1 MRKPRGKIVSLAKFF
16 TIGDTRGALIRKQ
29 QRRVLLKPFLNQK
42 HLPYSLTMTTQTA
55 IQSQH
60 AATHRYVPTTS
71 TPISPEKVASVL
83 AAEWDLFSK
92 NTKGSASESA
102 RAHKTLP
109 LGVTS
114 SFQHWDPYPISIVS
128 AKGAYMI
135 DVDGR
140 QLLDLS
146 MGFGAMLAGHLN
158 PVVIEEVQSSLQQG
172 MLFVT
177 PSPTSTDAAERICKR
192 FGIDQVR
199 FTNSGT
205 ESTMYA
211 VRVARAATDKPGI
224 LKVEGGYHGS
234 YDPFVVSAKP
244 PLHLA
249 GDPEEPTPVI
259 DSTLAA
265 GDIYVVPYN
274 NIEALEKMFAKNASK
289 IACFIVEPVL
299 ENLAIVL
306 PDAGYLER
314 VRELCDQYK
323 VVLIF
328 DEVKTGLTAGAH
340 GASARLGV
348 KPDLITLAKSIGGGL
363 PLAAFGGK
371 KEYMDFVTSGKM
383 AHFGTFNGN
392 PLAMAGVRAV
402 DRICSDRALEV
413 AEEFNMQAL
422 TRIGQI
428 IDEYQLPAHTVGF
441 GVKGCVTWSTTPV
454 RNYRDYKATDFGV
467 AEAHWLFAIN
477 RGIITPPGLD
487 EQWLIS
493 LAHGQKEIDMLVED
507 FREFAKAIR
516 S

>member
-1 MRKPRGKIVSLAKFF
+1 ML
-16 TIGDTRGALIRKQ
+16 
-29 QRRVLLKPFLNQK
+29 
-42 HLPYSLTMTTQTA
+42 TQTNHKQTFRFVPATSVPVDPQRVEA
-55 IQSQH
+55 ILKQ
-60 AATHRYVPTTS
+60 
-71 TPISPEKVASVL
+71 
-83 AAEWDLFSK
+83 EWELFTK
-92 NTKGSASESA
+92 NTGKSAEES
-102 RAHKTLP
+102 RRSFKTLP

-128 AKGAYMI
+128 AKGAYMT

-146 MGFGAMLAGHLN
+146 MGFGAMFAGHLN
-158 PVVIEEVQSSLQQG
+158 PTVIEEIQSSLSTG

-177 PSPTSTDAAERICKR
+177 PSPISTDAAERICKR
-192 FGIDQVR
+192 FEIDQVR

-211 VRVARAATDKPGI
+211 VRLARSVTEKMGI
-224 LKVEGGYHGS
+224 LKIEGGYHGS
-234 YDPFVVSAKP
+234 YDPFVVSSKP
-244 PLHLA
+244 ALDKI
-249 GDPEEPTPVI
+249 GDPEEPIPAI
-259 DSTLAA
+259 DANLVP
-265 GDIYVVPYN
+265 GDIYVVPFN
-274 NIEALEKMFAKNASK
+274 NVAALETMFQKNAHN
-289 IACFIVEPVL
+289 IACYIVEPVL

-306 PDAGYLER
+306 PDEGYLER
-314 VRELCDQYK
+314 VRELCDEYN

-340 GASARLGV
+340 GASVRLGV
-348 KPDLITLAKSIGGGL
+348 KPDLITLAKSIGGGV

-371 KEYMDFVTSGKM
+371 KKYMDYVTNGKM

-392 PLAMAGVRAV
+392 PLAMAGVRAI
-402 DRICSDRALEV
+402 DRICTDEALAA
-413 AEEFNMQAL
+413 AEALNQQAL
-422 TRIGQI
+422 DRISEI

-454 RNYRDYKATDFGV
+454 RNYRDYKATDFGI
-467 AEAHWLFAIN
+467 AEAHWLFALN

-493 LAHGQKEIDMLVED
+493 LAHGQTEIDLLVED
-507 FREFAKAIR
+507 FREFAKALR

>member
-1 MRKPRGKIVSLAKFF
+1 
-16 TIGDTRGALIRKQ
+16 
-29 QRRVLLKPFLNQK
+29 
-42 HLPYSLTMTTQTA
+42 MT
-55 IQSQH
+55 
-60 AATHRYVPTTS
+60 
-71 TPISPEKVASVL
+71 
-83 AAEWDLFSK
+83 
-92 NTKGSASESA
+92 
-102 RAHKTLP
+102 
-109 LGVTS
+109 
-114 SFQHWDPYPISIVS
+114 
-128 AKGAYMI
+128 

-140 QLLDLS
+140 KLLDLS

-158 PVVIEEVQSSLQQG
+158 PVVVEEIESSLKQG

-211 VRVARAATDKPGI
+211 VRVARSATDKMGI
-224 LKVEGGYHGS
+224 LKIEGGYHGS
-234 YDPFVVSAKP
+234 YDPFVVSSKP
-244 PLHLA
+244 PLDKI
-249 GDPEEPTPVI
+249 GNPEKPKAHI
-259 DSTLAA
+259 DSNLVP
-265 GDIYVVPYN
+265 GDIYVVPFN
-274 NIEALEKMFAKNASK
+274 NIPALEKMFKKNAK
-289 IACFIVEPVL
+289 KLACFIVEPVL

-314 VRELCDQYK
+314 VRELCDQYN

-340 GASARLGV
+340 GASMRLGV

-371 KEYMDFVTSGKM
+371 KKYMDFVTNNKM

-392 PLAMAGVRAV
+392 PLAMAGIRAI
-402 DRICSDRALEV
+402 DRIATEETLGAAEALNFQALE
-413 AEEFNMQAL
+413 
-422 TRIGQI
+422 RIGDI

-441 GVKGCVTWSTTPV
+441 GVKGCVTWSTAPV

-467 AEAHWLFAIN
+467 AEAHWLFALN

-493 LAHGQKEIDMLVED
+493 LAHTQTEIDLLVED
-507 FREFAKAIR
+507 FAEFAKAIR
-516 S
+516 A

>member
-1 MRKPRGKIVSLAKFF
+1 MNAPHAN
-16 TIGDTRGALIRKQ
+16 TY
-29 QRRVLLKPFLNQK
+29 RR
-42 HLPYSLTMTTQTA
+42 
-55 IQSQH
+55 
-60 AATHRYVPTTS
+60 VPTTS
-71 TPISPEKVASVL
+71 TPISPDKVAAVL
-83 AAEWDLFSK
+83 AAEWELFTK
-92 NTKGSASESA
+92 NTKGSEVESK
-102 RAHKTLP
+102 RAFNSLP

-128 AKGAYMI
+128 ADGAYMT

-140 QLLDLS
+140 KLLDLS

-158 PVVIEEVQSSLQQG
+158 PVVVEEIESSLKQG

-211 VRVARAATDKPGI
+211 VRVARSATDKMGI
-224 LKVEGGYHGS
+224 LKIEGGYHGS
-234 YDPFVVSAKP
+234 YDPFVVSSKP
-244 PLHLA
+244 PLDKI
-249 GDPEEPTPVI
+249 GNPEKPKAHI
-259 DSTLAA
+259 DSNLVP
-265 GDIYVVPYN
+265 GDIYVVPFN
-274 NIEALEKMFAKNASK
+274 NIPALEKMFKKNAK
-289 IACFIVEPVL
+289 KLACFIVEPVL

-314 VRELCDQYK
+314 VRELCDQYN

-340 GASARLGV
+340 GASMRLGV

-371 KEYMDFVTSGKM
+371 KKYMDFVTNNKM

-392 PLAMAGVRAV
+392 PLAMAGIRAI
-402 DRICSDRALEV
+402 DRIATEETLGAAEALNFQALE
-413 AEEFNMQAL
+413 
-422 TRIGQI
+422 RISDI

-441 GVKGCVTWSTTPV
+441 GVKGCVTWSTAPV

-467 AEAHWLFAIN
+467 AEAHWLFALN

-493 LAHGQKEIDMLVED
+493 LAHTQTEIDLLVED
-507 FREFAKAIR
+507 FAEFAKAIR
-516 S
+516 A